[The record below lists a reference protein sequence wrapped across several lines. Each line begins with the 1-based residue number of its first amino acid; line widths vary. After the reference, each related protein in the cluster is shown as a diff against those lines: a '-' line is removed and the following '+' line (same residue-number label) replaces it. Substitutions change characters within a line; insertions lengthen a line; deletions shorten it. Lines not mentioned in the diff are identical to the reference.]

1 MTKTTPNEKHPTRS
15 TRPWLWLLVS
25 LAAVIADQV
34 SKWLCVTYL
43 KQAGSVSVIPGFLRF
58 TYLEN
63 TGAAFGS
70 FTNHRWVFMI
80 FSTVAIVAVTVY
92 LLRFAENNRLLRC
105 SLALIVGGGVGNMI
119 DRIALGYVIDF
130 LDFHAIWQYVFNIA
144 DSCVCV
150 GAGLM
155 VLYSVVALR
164 AEMKEPEQAVTSA
177 EHSTHTDDT
186 PGGEV

>member
-1 MTKTTPNEKHPTRS
+1 MTQTTPNEKRS
-15 TRPWLWLLVS
+15 AQNGRPWLWMLVS
-25 LAAVIADQV
+25 LAAVVVDQV
-34 SKWLCVTYL
+34 SKWLCVAYL
-43 KQAGSVSVIPGFLRF
+43 KTVGSVPVIPGFLRF

-80 FSTVAIVAVTVY
+80 FSTVAIVGVTIY
-92 LLRFAENNRLLRC
+92 LLCLAENNKLLRV

-119 DRIALGYVIDF
+119 DRVSLGYVIDF
-130 LDFHAIWQYVFNIA
+130 LDFHAIWQYIFNIA

-155 VLYSVVALR
+155 VLYSVHALL
-164 AEMKEPEQAVTSA
+164 AEMKTADAAKDQDAGDE
-177 EHSTHTDDT
+177 
-186 PGGEV
+186 PGGDV